1 MSDMSSED
9 LTGIIFGMGVLT
21 LGTIILVVV
30 LMQAGRLINVRAQR
44 AEDNRFAELSE
55 RYEALAVKVSDG
67 QDASAA
73 DLTDIR
79 TRVGEIERLLR
90 DVG

>member
-1 MSDMSSED
+1 MSSDD
-9 LTGIIFGMGVLT
+9 LTGVIFGMGVLT

-30 LMQAGRLINVRAQR
+30 LTQAVRYLNGRADRENDDRYAALN
-44 AEDNRFAELSE
+44 E
-55 RYEALAVKVSDG
+55 RYEVLVEKVTGG
-67 QDASAA
+67 QEASAA
-73 DLTDIR
+73 DLADIR

>member
-1 MSDMSSED
+1 MSSDD
-9 LTGIIFGMGVLT
+9 LTGVIFGMGVLI

-30 LMQAGRLINVRAQR
+30 LMQAGRLINLRSQR
-44 AEDNRFAELSE
+44 TEDNRYAELTE
-55 RYEALAVKVSDG
+55 RYEALAVKVSGG
-67 QDASAA
+67 QDASAE
-73 DLTDIR
+73 DLADIR

>member
-1 MSDMSSED
+1 MNSED

-21 LGTIILVVV
+21 LGTTILVVV
-30 LMQAGRLINVRAQR
+30 LTQGVRYLNGRADRENDDRYAALN
-44 AEDNRFAELSE
+44 E
-55 RYEALAVKVSDG
+55 RYEVLVEKVTGG
-67 QDASAA
+67 QEASAA
-73 DLTDIR
+73 DLADIR

>member
-1 MSDMSSED
+1 MSDMSSDD
-9 LTGIIFGMGVLT
+9 LTGIIFGMGVLI

-30 LMQAGRLINVRAQR
+30 LMQVGRLINARTQR
-44 AEDNRFAELSE
+44 TDDNRFAELTE

-67 QDASAA
+67 QEASAA
-73 DLTDIR
+73 DLADIR

>member
-1 MSDMSSED
+1 MSSED
-9 LTGIIFGMGVLT
+9 LTGVIFGMGVLV

-30 LMQAGRLINVRAQR
+30 LMLAGRLFSVRAQR
-44 AEDNRFAELSE
+44 ADDNRFAELAE
-55 RYEALAVKVSDG
+55 RYETLATRISDG
-67 QDASAA
+67 QDAGAS
-73 DLTDIR
+73 DLAEIR

>member
-1 MSDMSSED
+1 MSSDD
-9 LTGIIFGMGVLT
+9 LTGVIFGMGVLV
-21 LGTIILVVV
+21 LGTTILIVV
-30 LMQAGRLINVRAQR
+30 LMQAGRLLNVRSQR
-44 AEDNRFAELSE
+44 AEDNRFAELAE
-55 RYEALAVKVSDG
+55 RYEALADKVSGG

-73 DLTDIR
+73 ELAEIN

>member
-1 MSDMSSED
+1 MSSED
-9 LTGIIFGMGVLT
+9 LTGVIFGMGVLV

-30 LMQAGRLINVRAQR
+30 LMQTGRLINLRSQR
-44 AEDNRFAELSE
+44 TEDSRYAELAE
-55 RYEALAVKVSDG
+55 RYEALATKVSGG
-67 QDASAA
+67 QDASAE
-73 DLTDIR
+73 DLADIR